1 MTIRWQQAL
10 ALAGLMF
17 LHGCA
22 SMASADV
29 YTPPSG
35 KVVFP
40 GKKVYLTEKTWGRD
54 WHGSINWER
63 GYIQATANGVSD
75 PAKVGGEAQAELL
88 ALKAGRYIAY
98 ARLLEM
104 IKIIRVD
111 NRSDIAFLM
120 RHHPNLTVR
129 LQGVLRGAN
138 PIYERAYKRSD
149 GWMVGQVT
157 TRLYLKD
164 LHQVGL
170 RHQVLVSRRHPAG
183 VYHPRHETESPVVIV
198 RRPQAKPIIPPDAA
212 PAPLPKPEETPAAKA
227 APQPAPE
234 APPIVASKPETTPP
248 PPPKKPVPPL
258 LYTGLIIDA
267 GGLEAKPALFPSVVE
282 DGTGK
287 QLFGLGVIDVNQAAV
302 KGVVGYA
309 PSLEAARKNPRVG
322 PNPLVVSAIQ
332 ATGLNKAKFSVGVD
346 DAQAILDADAKGAFL
361 SKCKVVIVI
370 N

>member
-1 MTIRWQQAL
+1 
-10 ALAGLMF
+10 
-17 LHGCA
+17 
-22 SMASADV
+22 
-29 YTPPSG
+29 
-35 KVVFP
+35 
-40 GKKVYLTEKTWGRD
+40 
-54 WHGSINWER
+54 
-63 GYIQATANGVSD
+63 
-75 PAKVGGEAQAELL
+75 
-88 ALKAGRYIAY
+88 LKAGRYIAY

-111 NRSDIAFLM
+111 SQSDVASLM

-129 LQGVLRGAN
+129 MQGVLRDAN
-138 PIYERAYKRSD
+138 PIYQRAYKRAD

-157 TRLYLKD
+157 ARLYLKD
-164 LHQVGL
+164 LHKVDLSQ
-170 RHQVLVSRRHPAG
+170 QVLIRRHAPARA
-183 VYHPRHETESPVVIV
+183 YHPRPKPADPVIIV
-198 RRPQAKPIIPPDAA
+198 RRPQPKPIIPPDAA
-212 PAPLPKPEETPAAKA
+212 PGPLPQPEEPPAVQA

-258 LYTGLIIDA
+258 FYTGLIVDA

-332 ATGLNKAKFSVGVD
+332 ATGLNKAKFAVGAD
-346 DAQAILDADAKGAFL
+346 DARAIQDADAKGVFL